1 VEIFAKDRTI
11 IANIQKPDGNNG
23 YSFREAYWDAYSSE
37 IVQFKSIV
45 EDFYQKRPYSIE
57 RPYEYC
63 LWVVD
68 IVNALQRSAISGKEE
83 YVYPSTPVS
92 IDIVGR
98 GHFSQYIQKEVLKSH
113 LWDYY
118 DLKQV
123 FHTQN
128 PYTNETTQAV
138 YICTSPSNISK
149 VATQALDDKK
159 HVLIEK
165 LAFTK
170 AKDFQ
175 HTVKKARQNNLKLSI
190 NFSRRFEPQNIEIKK
205 LLDKHIGDVTLHIDT
220 GSIGN
225 EKVQDVKLN
234 HYLDSIDLAVY
245 FASPFVSASHIRP
258 EGDHTGLIYIFSKV
272 DGSSVTTIINHT
284 PNSPSNSSK
293 ITFNNHVFHKQD
305 KELETQRIQGLK
317 ESFTSFY
324 KSIQFSLPTEND
336 ATNTPFYWT
345 YLLFESSHLF

>member
-1 VEIFAKDRTI
+1 
-11 IANIQKPDGNNG
+11 
-23 YSFREAYWDAYSSE
+23 
-37 IVQFKSIV
+37 
-45 EDFYQKRPYSIE
+45 
-57 RPYEYC
+57 

-92 IDIVGR
+92 IDVVGR

-118 DLKQV
+118 NLKQV

-128 PYTNETTQAV
+128 PYKNEASQAV

-149 VATQALDDKK
+149 VATQALEDKK
-159 HVLIEK
+159 HVLVEK
-165 LAFTK
+165 LAFSK
-170 AKDFQ
+170 AKEYQ
-175 HTVKKARQNNLKLSI
+175 HAVQKARQNNVKLSI

-205 LLDKHIGDVTLHIDT
+205 LLDKHTGDVTLHIDT

-225 EKVQDVKLN
+225 DKPQDKLN

-245 FASPFVSASHIRP
+245 FSWPFVSASYIRP
-258 EGDHTGLIYIFSKV
+258 EGDHTGLIYTFSKA
-272 DGSSVTTIINHT
+272 DGSSVTAILNHT
-284 PNSPSNSSK
+284 PNSPSSFSK

-324 KSIQFSLPTEND
+324 KSIQFNQPTEND
-336 ATNTPFYWT
+336 ASNTPFYWT
-345 YLLFESSHLF
+345 YLLFESSPLH